1 MGWGYDFVWP
11 RLALDQGLH
20 MGVVDAVAVAHN
32 LRPPVMY
39 YDYNAANA
47 AMGRFLAQRPHLSKK
62 DAFFIV
68 ESYV

>member
-1 MGWGYDFVWP
+1 
-11 RLALDQGLH
+11 
-20 MGVVDAVAVAHN
+20 
-32 LRPPVMY
+32 MY